1 MSADIVGFLY
11 GILSYA
17 VNFWWILKFGVM
29 ITLANSSC
37 LQWVLYSDTPH
48 PLSNTNA
55 IYLWEQHCK
64 QTVLGFYGT
73 PKSFFFFLSHFGSLN
88 YNAYFFVAIIIIII
102 YVIIIIVIIAFKCTT
117 IFTQGTCQPPTTNA
131 FWHHFWVWNKFAGP
145 ISMSWNRVSL
155 RLNSVKNKYGVD
167 IHNYVHYP
175 QHILWLFDGWANL
188 PSTTSVT
195 NMIISS
201 KLEYT
206 SCFTSC
212 PTTWDLRS

>member
-1 MSADIVGFLY
+1 MLWLLWPIQAAYNESFTVTLH
-11 GILSYA
+11 ILWVIQMLFIS
-17 VNFWWILKFGVM
+17 G
-29 ITLANSSC
+29 SSIASKQC
-37 LQWVLYSDTPH
+37 WVFMVH
-48 PLSNTNA
+48 LS
-55 IYLWEQHCK
+55 
-64 QTVLGFYGT
+64 
-73 PKSFFFFLSHFGSLN
+73 PFFFFLSHFGSLN

>member
-1 MSADIVGFLY
+1 MQNNFHPRYQSTTKNQCILATNSQWRKETAD
-11 GILSYA
+11 SMK
-17 VNFWWILKFGVM
+17 W
-29 ITLANSSC
+29 T
-37 LQWVLYSDTPH
+37 
-48 PLSNTNA
+48 
-55 IYLWEQHCK
+55 
-64 QTVLGFYGT
+64 
-73 PKSFFFFLSHFGSLN
+73 
-88 YNAYFFVAIIIIII
+88 
-102 YVIIIIVIIAFKCTT
+102 
-117 IFTQGTCQPPTTNA
+117 PTTVI
-131 FWHHFWVWNKFAGP
+131 WYHFWVWSKFAGP

>member
-1 MSADIVGFLY
+1 MLWLLWPIQAAYNESFTVTLH
-11 GILSYA
+11 ILW
-17 VNFWWILKFGVM
+17 VIQMLFICG
-29 ITLANSSC
+29 SSIASKQC
-37 LQWVLYSDTPH
+37 WVFMVH
-48 PLSNTNA
+48 LS
-55 IYLWEQHCK
+55 
-64 QTVLGFYGT
+64 
-73 PKSFFFFLSHFGSLN
+73 PFFFLSHFGSLN

-201 KLEYT
+201 KLENT